1 MVHRREFKGKG
12 EEEEPGFKFQ
22 TNPQIGRFH
31 GRKSKGRGREG
42 GGNRVELEVGRAEA
56 WLEIVTVRLG
66 SELGWGLFEARS
78 RPLSLIGTRT
88 SVALSVGRTS
98 PSCLKQDFTFS
109 NEKHK

>member
-42 GGNRVELEVGRAEA
+42 GRGESG
-56 WLEIVTVRLG
+56 
-66 SELGWGLFEARS
+66 
-78 RPLSLIGTRT
+78 
-88 SVALSVGRTS
+88 
-98 PSCLKQDFTFS
+98 
-109 NEKHK
+109 